1 MAALT
6 YPISVVP
13 QRRLRVVDA
22 IEARPEHRR
31 ELPWSFQEP
40 IRVGARITSIDQR
53 RRRRAIL
60 ARRRRLAAL
69 FTSAAILTATWGAVD
84 ALAGTRPSHLVTLP
98 GSHRI
103 AGGAIYTVHPGDT
116 VWSIATRLDP
126 TGDPRPL
133 VANIVAHLHG
143 GAIVPG
149 EEIVVP

>member
-6 YPISVVP
+6 YPISVIP

-40 IRVGARITSIDQR
+40 NSTGARIASIDQR

-69 FTSAAILTATWGAVD
+69 FASAAILTATWGAVD
-84 ALAGTRPSHLVTLP
+84 ALAGTRQSHLVTLS
-98 GSHRI
+98 GSHRT
-103 AGGAIYTVHPGDT
+103 ASGVFYTVQPGDT
-116 VWSIATRLDP
+116 IWSIATRLDP

-133 VANIVAHLHG
+133 VAKIVAHLHG
-143 GAIVPG
+143 EAIVPG
-149 EEIVVP
+149 EEIAVP